1 MIFQQQKIMK
11 ESKNIIKKGKK
22 KLPRRKVEM
31 TLKLKRIG
39 EYLETIEKW
48 IRIITK
54 HRGGQSNLR

>member
-39 EYLETIEKW
+39 E
-48 IRIITK
+48 
-54 HRGGQSNLR
+54 